1 MASISRVILLDMI
14 EKQLKVQSMSRIQI
28 MEHFGKQKT
37 VITNCLD
44 VLRKYKRIYICENI
58 VVGRRI
64 TPIYKAGSLPD
75 AVHLPQY
82 AVKRKEKALK
92 AEPIYVVPKVIKH
105 HELLEWVFA
114 CQSSNITNIDKKHLK
129 SQAIYQQS

>member
-14 EKQLKVQSMSRIQI
+14 EKQLKVQPMSRVQI

-64 TPIYKAGSLPD
+64 TPIYKTGSLPD
-75 AVHLPQY
+75 VIHLPQY
-82 AVKRKEKALK
+82 AVRRKEKALK
-92 AEPIYVVPKVIKH
+92 AEPVFVVPKVIKH
-105 HELLEWVFA
+105 HELLEWVFL
-114 CQSSNITNIDKKHLK
+114 CNQKQLLT
-129 SQAIYQQS
+129 Q

>member
-14 EKQLKVQSMSRIQI
+14 EKQLKVQPMSRVQI

-75 AVHLPQY
+75 AVYLPKY
-82 AVKRKEKALK
+82 EAKRKEKAT
-92 AEPIYVVPKVIKH
+92 EPVYVVPKTIKH
-105 HELLEWVFA
+105 HELLEWAFK
-114 CQSSNITNIDKKHLK
+114 CQSL
-129 SQAIYQQS
+129 Q